1 MWTVFA
7 CSKQAVVENNYF
19 TLAEFFCMIEQSKFR
34 VTKMTAVRESTSDR
48 MEALRRLGTPVI

>member
-1 MWTVFA
+1 
-7 CSKQAVVENNYF
+7 
-19 TLAEFFCMIEQSKFR
+19 MIEQSKFR